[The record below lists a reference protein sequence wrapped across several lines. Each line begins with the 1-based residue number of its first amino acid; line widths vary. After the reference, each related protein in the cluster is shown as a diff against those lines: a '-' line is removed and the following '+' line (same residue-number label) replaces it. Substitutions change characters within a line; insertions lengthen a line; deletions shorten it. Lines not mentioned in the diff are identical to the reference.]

1 MAELFIILGLLVLSF
16 ALRTFRWVF
25 WRKLGALGI
34 LAATFAVFYFPTG
47 SIAAGVGGLLL
58 WLLLPWVELL
68 TRIRKLRLPMMQH
81 LERQTPPS
89 VNRFPDLAE
98 MSDEVEAAGFEYV
111 ADTGYEWEGRNQFY
125 RIYYDND
132 ERTQAS
138 ICLSEHDGMT
148 WACFALT
155 SRLDD
160 GRIFRTTNL
169 PFSNPMK
176 DAPDVWHR
184 QVHDADTFEE
194 VHTEHQLWV
203 SGFGF
208 LPEDFRC
215 DAPEELP
222 RLIEQE
228 SGRQILHNLE
238 EGLIRLAETAETVR
252 YSWRGL
258 WFLYF
263 QLVKDVVKLV

>member
-1 MAELFIILGLLVLSF
+1 MDALLIILGLLLLSY
-16 ALRTFRWVF
+16 ALRTFRWVPL
-25 WRKLGALGI
+25 RKLGALGI
-34 LAATFAVFYFPTG
+34 LAATFAIFYFPSG
-47 SIAAGVGGLLL
+47 SIAVGTGGVLL

-68 TRIRKLRLPMMQH
+68 TRIRKLRLPLAHH

-132 ERTQAS
+132 QRTQAS

-148 WACFALT
+148 WACFSIT
-155 SRLDD
+155 SRLED

-176 DAPDVWHR
+176 DAPGVWHR
-184 QVHDADTFEE
+184 QFQDAESFAEIFS
-194 VHTEHQLWV
+194 EHQTWV
-203 SGFGF
+203 SGLGF
-208 LPEDFRC
+208 LPADFRY

-228 SGRQILHNLE
+228 SGRQIRHNLE
-238 EGLIRLAETAETVR
+238 AGLVRLAETAETVR